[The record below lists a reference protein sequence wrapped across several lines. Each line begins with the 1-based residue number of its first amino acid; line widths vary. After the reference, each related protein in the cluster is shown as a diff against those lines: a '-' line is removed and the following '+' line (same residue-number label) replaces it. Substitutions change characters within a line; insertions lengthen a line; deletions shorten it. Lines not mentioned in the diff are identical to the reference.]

1 MFGIVFGYYSAKLNK
16 IHMPKIPNNNETND
30 DNRTQINLTK
40 EQIKDLEEYI
50 DLPIN
55 ITELNKLNE
64 SFIQTKNIQSEIYT
78 IDLYSIS
85 NKKYFSLLLS
95 TFDNMTT
102 LASINCKFCNVTN
115 KYNPSLTKKDTKLL
129 DNRNNLNKN
138 QYYKMLTDSF
148 IILSKS
154 IKNGIIIKKNITV
167 DNLIFEVINTNISG
181 FPNSSLI
188 DGVLSLSYND
198 DTKIPNNNLI
208 MELYNEKKISS
219 PSFTVI
225 ITSSNVN
232 RLYLG
237 DILKNDFIKKYI
249 NSSMNKGECGIFD
262 NKWQCK
268 TIRLKYT
275 DFIYSASS
283 HTQWAH
289 STVKFNLK
297 ENILTIPEKYYYLLV
312 IGYRYEQEKIYDEY
326 RTVIK
331 YNKWCTTYWGE
342 IYCSCRGLDS
352 FGVIT
357 FHFKNNSKLDVD
369 LRDYIYYNK
378 SAFLFKCK
386 VDINLTYKDE
396 FIIGLR
402 GLNNTIL
409 SFDLDDKKIEFFH
422 KKKAKSVSKYYW
434 ILMLIF
440 WFLVSLACKIIA
452 G

>member
-1 MFGIVFGYYSAKLNK
+1 MRANIIIFIFMFGIVFGYYSAKLNK

-64 SFIQTKNIQSEIYT
+64 SFIITKNIQSEIYT

-188 DGVLSLSYND
+188 DGVLSLSYN
-198 DTKIPNNNLI
+198 
-208 MELYNEKKISS
+208 
-219 PSFTVI
+219 
-225 ITSSNVN
+225 
-232 RLYLG
+232 
-237 DILKNDFIKKYI
+237 
-249 NSSMNKGECGIFD
+249 
-262 NKWQCK
+262 
-268 TIRLKYT
+268 
-275 DFIYSASS
+275 
-283 HTQWAH
+283 
-289 STVKFNLK
+289 
-297 ENILTIPEKYYYLLV
+297 
-312 IGYRYEQEKIYDEY
+312 EQ
-326 RTVIK
+326 
-331 YNKWCTTYWGE
+331 
-342 IYCSCRGLDS
+342 
-352 FGVIT
+352 
-357 FHFKNNSKLDVD
+357 
-369 LRDYIYYNK
+369 
-378 SAFLFKCK
+378 
-386 VDINLTYKDE
+386 
-396 FIIGLR
+396 
-402 GLNNTIL
+402 
-409 SFDLDDKKIEFFH
+409 
-422 KKKAKSVSKYYW
+422 
-434 ILMLIF
+434 
-440 WFLVSLACKIIA
+440 
-452 G
+452 